1 MMKLISTRALHS
13 QICKFAFRH
22 LAQRSE
28 VDFMN
33 ETNKL
38 SVYFR
43 RIFFSPFHD
52 HKLIAFQ
59 NRRLSDPRIVAR
71 ERPEK
76 NQVLHTGTGLRC

>member
-13 QICKFAFRH
+13 QICKFVFRH